1 MPKVQHRCMRPVR
14 PQTIKVPPSGR
25 RQGMETVKLCG
36 EPAAWRI
43 TRGET
48 TVFVCDQCK
57 PQALAALPDDV
68 QIEPL

>member
-1 MPKVQHRCMRPVR
+1 MRPVR

-25 RQGMETVKLCG
+25 RQGIETVKLCG

-48 TVFVCDQCK
+48 TVFVCDDCK
-57 PQALAALPDDV
+57 PHALEALPEDVEIELLDD
-68 QIEPL
+68 PA